1 MKRNKRLDDASKLPN
16 YFAIIAIA
24 PAFLSV
30 MAYELVEYFVNYNN
44 PDYRPV
50 VGLGM
55 IIPMALLMELYT
67 FFLSRHLN
75 RKVNTLAN
83 AINQVAGGN
92 YDVTLDVKKAA
103 PMPDVAEN
111 FNKMTAE
118 LKSVHTLRN
127 DFINDFSHEFKT
139 PITSI
144 NGFANLLLE
153 TEVTEEE
160 RRQYLTII
168 AEESSRLSTLAEET
182 LMMSRLDSQQNII
195 DQEWYALDEQ
205 IRQNLILLSKDWGAK
220 LIEIDTDLN
229 PVSYLGNPA
238 LMSHIWLN
246 LISNAIKFTPG
257 HGRIAVNLKESG
269 GKIYVSVAD
278 NGKGMTKEET
288 SRIFNKYYQADASH
302 ATKGLGL
309 GLSIAHRIV
318 ELCGGEI
325 QVASTPG
332 EGSTF
337 TVILPTD
344 VSR

>member
-1 MKRNKRLDDASKLPN
+1 
-16 YFAIIAIA
+16 
-24 PAFLSV
+24 
-30 MAYELVEYFVNYNN
+30 
-44 PDYRPV
+44 
-50 VGLGM
+50 
-55 IIPMALLMELYT
+55 
-67 FFLSRHLN
+67 
-75 RKVNTLAN
+75 
-83 AINQVAGGN
+83 
-92 YDVTLDVKKAA
+92 
-103 PMPDVAEN
+103 MPDVAEN

-168 AEESSRLSTLAEET
+168 AEESSRLSKLAEET